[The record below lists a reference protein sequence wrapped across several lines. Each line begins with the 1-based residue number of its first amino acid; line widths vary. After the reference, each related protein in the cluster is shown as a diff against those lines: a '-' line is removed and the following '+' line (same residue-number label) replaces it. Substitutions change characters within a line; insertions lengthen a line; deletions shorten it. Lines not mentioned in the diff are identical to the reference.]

1 MKTLLTAVAIMM
13 VATFLA
19 LSGFA
24 AEAKNGK
31 TGEELYK
38 QHCSMCHP
46 EGGNIIN
53 AKKTLRG
60 KDLKANNILKAE
72 DIVKLM
78 RNPGPGMTKLD
89 EKTIPD
95 KDAMEIARYI
105 LKTFK

>member
-1 MKTLLTAVAIMM
+1 MKTLLTAVGLMM
-13 VATFLA
+13 VATCLA

-24 AEAKNGK
+24 AEAKKGK
-31 TGEELYK
+31 AGEELFK

-60 KDLKANNILKAE
+60 KDLKANHILKAE
-72 DIVKLM
+72 EIVKLM
-78 RNPGPGMTKLD
+78 RNPGPGMNKFD
-89 EKTIPD
+89 QKIVPD

-105 LKTFK
+105 LEAFK